1 MIEIC
6 WLTTRP
12 IAHRGLHDIK
22 AGVPENSL
30 SAFARTA
37 DAGYPIELDVQVSS
51 DGEAVVFHDESLSRM
66 TGTRS
71 HISQTQA
78 AKLTQLSLGRN
89 EQRIPLLR
97 DVLDLVNGRV
107 PLIVELKNSHTW
119 VGRLETET
127 SKVLTGYNGYCVVS
141 SLNRKTV
148 AWCARHLPH
157 LPRGQNLMNLRSM
170 RFTQSKRYSSMSWGP
185 SNLHLTQIQF
195 IGCHISALTSPGVR
209 YLRGQGIPVI
219 IFKVRSQ
226 NQMNLTNSHADNV
239 FFEGFLP

>member
-78 AKLTQLSLGRN
+78 AKLTQLSLGRI

-97 DVLDLVNGRV
+97 DVLDLINGRV

-119 VGRLETET
+119 AGRLETET
-127 SKVLTGYNGYCVVS
+127 SKVLTGYNRYCVVS
-141 SLNRKTV
+141 SFNRKTV
-148 AWCARHLPH
+148 
-157 LPRGQNLMNLRSM
+157 
-170 RFTQSKRYSSMSWGP
+170 T
-185 SNLHLTQIQF
+185 
-195 IGCHISALTSPGVR
+195 
-209 YLRGQGIPVI
+209 
-219 IFKVRSQ
+219 
-226 NQMNLTNSHADNV
+226 
-239 FFEGFLP
+239 